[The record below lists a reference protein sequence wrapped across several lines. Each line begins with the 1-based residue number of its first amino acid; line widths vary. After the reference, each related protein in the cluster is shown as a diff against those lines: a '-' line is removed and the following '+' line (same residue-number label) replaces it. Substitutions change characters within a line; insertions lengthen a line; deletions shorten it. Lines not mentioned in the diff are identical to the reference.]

1 MISDFDNFK
10 EKLEDLIINYSDK
23 IEMPE
28 FSTFE
33 NKFSNGANAF
43 EGYQRGWGLEYSR
56 SSEHFSDIVEQI
68 RNDELYNF
76 ALSAAENL
84 TVVSE
89 ERRMNMFLLLT
100 KYIKN
105 IENGDWIE
113 FGSYKGGN
121 AIFLAIISKVIG
133 SNNKI
138 FACDSFVGMPKTD
151 KSLDLHNEG
160 DFSDSNFEF
169 LSSYINKLK
178 LDNIHL
184 VKGFFSESLKRNDMS
199 NLNFSFA
206 HIDADIY
213 EACDESFKY
222 VKGRMVDKGYIVF
235 DDATVSS
242 CIGATRFVEEKVIRE
257 SGLNSEQI
265 WPHFVFRVSS

>member
-1 MISDFDNFK
+1 MMSCIIS
-10 EKLEDLIINYSDK
+10 L
-23 IEMPE
+23 
-28 FSTFE
+28 
-33 NKFSNGANAF
+33 
-43 EGYQRGWGLEYSR
+43 
-56 SSEHFSDIVEQI
+56 
-68 RNDELYNF
+68 
-76 ALSAAENL
+76 LSAAENL

-160 DFSDSNFEF
+160 DFLIQTSNF
-169 LSSYINKLK
+169 YHPI
-178 LDNIHL
+178 
-184 VKGFFSESLKRNDMS
+184 
-199 NLNFSFA
+199 
-206 HIDADIY
+206 
-213 EACDESFKY
+213 
-222 VKGRMVDKGYIVF
+222 
-235 DDATVSS
+235 
-242 CIGATRFVEEKVIRE
+242 
-257 SGLNSEQI
+257 
-265 WPHFVFRVSS
+265 